1 MISVG
6 IDVSKGKST
15 VCILRPYGEVIAS
28 PYEVQHSESEIK
40 ELISRIQAVDGE
52 VRIVMEAT
60 GAYHLPLLSSFK
72 EAGLFV
78 SVINPLSMKR
88 YASTAIRKGKTDK
101 MDAVRIANYGID
113 NWFKLSDYTL
123 PAEIYAQL
131 RLLGRQYAHY
141 ITIRIESK
149 LALTDLLDRT
159 MPGIKSLLSG
169 KRSEEPTKD
178 KLSDFV
184 AEFWHF
190 DNITKKSEAQFIR
203 CYCNWAKKKG
213 YHASESKAK
222 EIYTLACNGIPTLPS
237 GAASTKML
245 TLEAVRVLKE
255 VNKTLETILAQ
266 MQELATTLPEYNT
279 VRAMNGVGN
288 VLAPRLIAEIGDVRR
303 FHSGSAL
310 IAFAGID
317 SPPFQSG
324 SFTGTQRKISK
335 RGSSLLR
342 KTGYEVMKCLKTV
355 KPTEDAAVYLY
366 MLKKEA
372 EGKPKKVA
380 KIAALNKFLRIYYA
394 RVSEVYAAE

>member
-1 MISVG
+1 MTSVG

-15 VCILRPYGEVIAS
+15 VCILKPYGEVIVS
-28 PYEVQHSESEIK
+28 PYEVQHTEPDLRV
-40 ELISRIQAVDGE
+40 LISHIKSIEGK

-60 GAYHLPLLSSFK
+60 GAYHLPLLSGFK
-72 EAGLFV
+72 DAGFFV
-78 SVINPLSMKR
+78 SVINPLAMKR

-113 NWFKLSDYTL
+113 NWFKLVDYTL
-123 PAEIYAQL
+123 PDEVYAQL

-184 AEFWHF
+184 AEYWHF
-190 DNITKKSEAQFIR
+190 DNITKKSESQFIR
-203 CYCNWAKKKG
+203 SYCTWAKKKG

-222 EIYTLACNGIPTLPS
+222 SIYALACNGIPTLPAS
-237 GAASTKML
+237 TASTKML
-245 TLEAVRVLKE
+245 ILEAVRVLKE
-255 VNKTLETILAQ
+255 VNKTLESILTQ
-266 MQELATTLPEYNT
+266 MQKLATTLPEYNT
-279 VRAMNGVGN
+279 VRAMNGVGD

-355 KPTEDAAVYLY
+355 KPSQDNAVYLY

-394 RVSEVYAAE
+394 RVSEVYSG

>member
-1 MISVG
+1 MTSVG

-15 VCILRPYGEVIAS
+15 VCILKPYGEVIVS
-28 PYEVQHSESEIK
+28 PYEVQHTEPDLRV
-40 ELISRIQAVDGE
+40 LISRIKSIEGE

-60 GAYHLPLLSSFK
+60 GAYHLPLLSGFK
-72 EAGLFV
+72 DAGFFV
-78 SVINPLSMKR
+78 SVINPLAMKR

-113 NWFKLSDYTL
+113 NWFKLVDYTL
-123 PAEIYAQL
+123 PDEVYAQL

-184 AEFWHF
+184 AEYWHF
-190 DNITKKSEAQFIR
+190 DNITKKSESQFIR
-203 CYCNWAKKKG
+203 SYCTWAKKKG

-222 EIYTLACNGIPTLPS
+222 SIYALACNGIPTLPAS
-237 GAASTKML
+237 TASTKML
-245 TLEAVRVLKE
+245 ILEAVRVLKE
-255 VNKTLETILAQ
+255 VNKTLESILTQ
-266 MQELATTLPEYNT
+266 MQKLATTLPEYNT
-279 VRAMNGVGN
+279 VRAMNGVGD

-355 KPTEDAAVYLY
+355 KPSQDNAV
-366 MLKKEA
+366 
-372 EGKPKKVA
+372 
-380 KIAALNKFLRIYYA
+380 
-394 RVSEVYAAE
+394 

>member
-1 MISVG
+1 MTSVG

-15 VCILRPYGEVIAS
+15 VCILKPYGEVIVS
-28 PYEVQHSESEIK
+28 PYEVQHTEPDLRV
-40 ELISRIQAVDGE
+40 LISRIKSIEGE

-60 GAYHLPLLSSFK
+60 GAYHLPLLSGFK
-72 EAGLFV
+72 DAGFFV
-78 SVINPLSMKR
+78 SVINPLAMKR

-113 NWFKLSDYTL
+113 NWFKLLDYTL
-123 PAEIYAQL
+123 PDEVYAQL

-184 AEFWHF
+184 AEYWHF
-190 DNITKKSEAQFIR
+190 DNITKKSESQFIR
-203 CYCNWAKKKG
+203 SYCTWAKKKG

-222 EIYTLACNGIPTLPS
+222 SIYALACNGIPTLPAS
-237 GAASTKML
+237 TASTKML
-245 TLEAVRVLKE
+245 ILEAVRVLKE
-255 VNKTLETILAQ
+255 VNKTLESILTQ
-266 MQELATTLPEYNT
+266 MQKLATTLPEYNT
-279 VRAMNGVGN
+279 VRAMNGVGD

-355 KPTEDAAVYLY
+355 KPSQDNAVYLY

-394 RVSEVYAAE
+394 RVSEVYSG

>member
-1 MISVG
+1 MTSVG

-15 VCILRPYGEVIAS
+15 VCILKPYGEVIVS
-28 PYEVQHSESEIK
+28 PYEVQHTEPDLRV
-40 ELISRIQAVDGE
+40 LISRIKSIEGE

-60 GAYHLPLLSSFK
+60 GAYHLPLLSGFK
-72 EAGLFV
+72 DAGFFV
-78 SVINPLSMKR
+78 SVINPLAMKR

-113 NWFKLSDYTL
+113 NWFKLVDYTL
-123 PAEIYAQL
+123 PDEVYAQL

-184 AEFWHF
+184 AEYWHF
-190 DNITKKSEAQFIR
+190 DNITKKSESQFIR
-203 CYCNWAKKKG
+203 SYCTWAKKKG

-222 EIYTLACNGIPTLPS
+222 SIYALACNGIPTLPAS
-237 GAASTKML
+237 TASTKML
-245 TLEAVRVLKE
+245 ILEAVRVLKE
-255 VNKTLETILAQ
+255 VNKTLESILTQ
-266 MQELATTLPEYNT
+266 MQKLATTLPEYNT
-279 VRAMNGVGN
+279 IRAMNGVGD

-355 KPTEDAAVYLY
+355 KPSQDNAVYLY

-394 RVSEVYAAE
+394 RVSEVYSG

>member
-1 MISVG
+1 MTSVG

-15 VCILRPYGEVIAS
+15 VCILKPYGEVIVS
-28 PYEVQHSESEIK
+28 PYEVQHTEPDLRV
-40 ELISRIQAVDGE
+40 LISRIKSIEGE

-60 GAYHLPLLSSFK
+60 GAYHLPLLSGFK
-72 EAGLFV
+72 DAGFFV
-78 SVINPLSMKR
+78 SVINPLAMKR

-113 NWFKLSDYTL
+113 NWFKLVDYTL
-123 PAEIYAQL
+123 PDEVYAQL

-159 MPGIKSLLSG
+159 MPGIKALLSG

-184 AEFWHF
+184 AEYWHF
-190 DNITKKSEAQFIR
+190 DNITKKSESQFIR
-203 CYCNWAKKKG
+203 SYCTWAKKKG

-222 EIYTLACNGIPTLPS
+222 SIYALACNGIPTLPAS
-237 GAASTKML
+237 TASTKML
-245 TLEAVRVLKE
+245 ILEAVRVLKE
-255 VNKTLETILAQ
+255 VNKTLESILTQ
-266 MQELATTLPEYNT
+266 MQKLATTLPEYNT
-279 VRAMNGVGN
+279 VRAMNGVGD

-355 KPTEDAAVYLY
+355 KPSQDNAVYLY

-394 RVSEVYAAE
+394 RVSEVYSG

>member
-1 MISVG
+1 MTSVG

-15 VCILRPYGEVIAS
+15 VCILKPYGEVIVS
-28 PYEVQHSESEIK
+28 PYEVQHTEPDLRV
-40 ELISRIQAVDGE
+40 LISHIKSIEGE

-60 GAYHLPLLSSFK
+60 GAYHLPLLSGFK
-72 EAGLFV
+72 DAGFFV
-78 SVINPLSMKR
+78 SVINPLAMKR

-101 MDAVRIANYGID
+101 MDTVRIANYGID
-113 NWFKLSDYTL
+113 NWFKLVDYTL
-123 PAEIYAQL
+123 PDEVYAQL

-184 AEFWHF
+184 AEYWHF
-190 DNITKKSEAQFIR
+190 DNITKKSESQFIR
-203 CYCNWAKKKG
+203 SYCTWAKKKG

-222 EIYTLACNGIPTLPS
+222 SIYALACNGIPTLPAS
-237 GAASTKML
+237 TASTKML
-245 TLEAVRVLKE
+245 ILEAVRVLKE
-255 VNKTLETILAQ
+255 VNKTLESILTQ

-279 VRAMNGVGN
+279 VRAMNGVGD

-355 KPTEDAAVYLY
+355 KPSQDNAVYLY

-394 RVSEVYAAE
+394 RVSEVYSG

>member
-1 MISVG
+1 MTSVG

-15 VCILRPYGEVIAS
+15 VCILKPYGEVIVS
-28 PYEVQHSESEIK
+28 PYEVQHTEPDLRV
-40 ELISRIQAVDGE
+40 LISRIKSIEGE

-72 EAGLFV
+72 DAGFFV
-78 SVINPLSMKR
+78 SVINPLAMKR

-113 NWFKLSDYTL
+113 NWFKLVDYTL
-123 PAEIYAQL
+123 PDEVYAQL

-184 AEFWHF
+184 AEYWHF
-190 DNITKKSEAQFIR
+190 DNITKKSESQFIR
-203 CYCNWAKKKG
+203 SYCTWAKKKG

-222 EIYTLACNGIPTLPS
+222 SIYALACNGIPTLPAS
-237 GAASTKML
+237 TASTKML
-245 TLEAVRVLKE
+245 ILEAVRVLKE
-255 VNKTLETILAQ
+255 VNKTLESILTQ

-279 VRAMNGVGN
+279 VRAMNGVGD

-317 SPPFQSG
+317 SPSFQSG

-355 KPTEDAAVYLY
+355 KPSQDNAVYLY

-394 RVSEVYAAE
+394 RVSEVYSG